1 VRIDELKILR
11 GLSSVLGASLLLLV
25 CLVGSLMAQEITGSI
40 SGLVSDPSG
49 SAIPN
54 ARVSVTAPSLPRGI
68 DVTSDSSGIFTVP
81 QLPAGQYSVA
91 VQATGFTTAKKNEV
105 PVVLGRVTR
114 LDFRMEVGQVT
125 ESVVISADAVMVDAT
140 SSASA
145 VTVDRTFF
153 DILPKGRS
161 FYDLAAIA
169 PGARPETKSGGVQ
182 VDGAS
187 GSENTYYIDG
197 MEVTNIQ
204 TGVLSDKN
212 RIPVEMVQQMQIK
225 NGVMEAQYGGAM
237 GGVLSAVVRSGTND
251 FHGQGGMYFYNDS
264 MWARPRPSLRLDPKD
279 EDLMTSEYFQNAQDS
294 FTNFNPVV
302 NIGGPIVKN
311 RLFFFA
317 GYMPRFVNT
326 DRNVNFVDGSKG
338 AFNQKYTQQYTV
350 GKLDYSP
357 ASRLRLNGSWIWN
370 PTKSMGVLPSRQGTD
385 DPHSNY
391 GEQGSYSAGQI
402 VAGSVD
408 YLPTNRLVLSF
419 RGGYNRTNNNTN
431 YGIGTATSIYYSN
444 NNAAIPGIPPDLV
457 GAAGWQTFAP
467 GATLYD
473 IYTRKNYNA
482 DATYVF
488 SAAGQHSI
496 KGGWQMNELGNNVNT
511 TTYANGYYR
520 YYWNLSYRCIT
531 SQCTGQQRGA
541 YGYYRYRFF
550 GTTGNVSS
558 NNQSLFLQDTWRVSK
573 NLTLNLGIRTE
584 REYLPSF
591 ASGTSIPS
599 RAIEFSWAQKLSPR
613 IGFAWDPNGDGTQR
627 IYASWGYFYD
637 IMKYELPRGSF
648 GGDQWY
654 DTFFSLDDPNWVK
667 LNQGIPTDP
676 TKIRGRFFEY
686 VNWRIPSNDPNNYT
700 IDPNLKPMKQRM
712 FDIGYERSITSTLV
726 ASARYTNRRL
736 IRTIEDVGTLGPAG
750 EVYYI
755 GNPGFGITADPKTW
769 DAGFPVTPKARREYD
784 ALELRADKRF
794 SRSYQFAIS
803 YTWARQDG
811 NYSGLASSDENGR
824 TSPNVNRYFDLPW
837 VYYTERG
844 NFASGPLATDRR
856 HTLKFFGGY
865 TLNSRV
871 GATTFSPNVFLYS
884 GVPITT
890 EVTAISSV
898 PTAPYGRGDLGRTP
912 VYFNT
917 DFNVMHDFKPV
928 KSNEALRFRI
938 EATIFN
944 LFNNSAVT
952 NYYTTMNH
960 TDYGQLQFAHEADI
974 FKGFNTKQMMAAQE
988 LPVDSRYRQATEWQN
1003 PRNIRLQFTFFF

>member
-1 VRIDELKILR
+1 
-11 GLSSVLGASLLLLV
+11 
-25 CLVGSLMAQEITGSI
+25 MAQEITGSI
-40 SGLVSDPSG
+40 SGLVTDPSG

-169 PGARPETKSGGVQ
+169 PGARPESKSGGVQ

-225 NGVMEAQYGGAM
+225 NGVMDAQYGGAM

-264 MWARPRPSLRLDPKD
+264 MWARPRPSLRLNPND
-279 EDLMTSEYFQNAQDS
+279 EDLMTAEYFQNAQDS
-294 FTNFNPVV
+294 FTSFNPVV

-338 AFNQKYTQQYTV
+338 TFNQKYKQQYTV

-357 ASRLRLNGSWIWN
+357 ASRLRMSGSWIWN

-385 DPHSNY
+385 DPHSNW
-391 GEQGSYSAGQI
+391 GEQGYYSPGQI
-402 VAGSVD
+402 FAGSVD

-419 RGGYNRTNNNTN
+419 RGGYNRTNNITN
-431 YGIGTATSIYYSN
+431 YGIGSETSVYYSN
-444 NNAAIPGIPPDLV
+444 SNANIPGIPPDLV
-457 GAAGWQTFAP
+457 GSVGYQTYAP

-488 SAAGQHSI
+488 SAAGQHSL

-511 TTYANGYYR
+511 TSWANGYYR

-531 SQCTGQQRGA
+531 SQCTGQQRGT

-550 GTTGNVSS
+550 GTTGNVTS

-654 DTFFSLDDPNWVK
+654 DTFFALDDPNWVK
-667 LNQGIPTDP
+667 LNQGIPADP
-676 TKIRGRFFEY
+676 RNIRGKFFEY

-712 FDIGYERSITSTLV
+712 FDIGYERSISSTLV

-784 ALELRADKRF
+784 ALELRLDKRF

-865 TLNSRV
+865 TLNSRM
-871 GATTFSPNVFLYS
+871 GSTTFSPNIFLYS
-884 GVPITT
+884 GVPVTT

-898 PTAPYGRGDLGRTP
+898 PTAPYGRGDQGRTP

-952 NYYTTMNH
+952 NYFTTMNH
-960 TDYGQLQFAHEADI
+960 TDYGQLQFDHEADI
-974 FKGFNTKQMMAAQE
+974 FKGFNTKQMMAAQD
-988 LPVDSRYRQATEWQN
+988 LPIDPRYRQASDWQG